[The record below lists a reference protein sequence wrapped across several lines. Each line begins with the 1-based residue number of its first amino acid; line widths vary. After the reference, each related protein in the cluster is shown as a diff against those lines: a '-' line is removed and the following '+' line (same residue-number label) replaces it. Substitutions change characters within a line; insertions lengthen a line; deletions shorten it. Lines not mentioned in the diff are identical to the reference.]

1 MELSRIQA
9 LWSKR
14 VTNKFE
20 GFLEKPTSVG
30 FLEIFGSTGRLV
42 TLRFNRELPDVKK
55 LYIPL
60 SKFENFSKTL
70 GEELKFVL
78 YEKRYVSSMLTF
90 VL

>member
-20 GFLEKPTSVG
+20 GFLEKPASVG

-42 TLRFNRELPDVKK
+42 TLRFNRKLPDVQRNCI
-55 LYIPL
+55 YQAI
-60 SKFENFSKTL
+60 EQI
-70 GEELKFVL
+70 
-78 YEKRYVSSMLTF
+78 
-90 VL
+90 